1 MNRTDLISN
10 WTHLFLDSHGRI
22 GRRDFWLG
30 SAVLLVVG
38 NLLHLVFFFGT
49 LASFTLFY
57 CWVCLFSKRLHDIGK
72 SGWVQIAPH
81 LINALCIVVGVAMGA
96 FGLIVAFFSGRT
108 GAATGALFGGVMA
121 WAGLLLTVF
130 GIAMINTLIF
140 MLWLGLSPTRP
151 EVNRFGPPQDSV
163 I

>member
-1 MNRTDLISN
+1 MTRTDLISN

-30 SAVLLVVG
+30 SA
-38 NLLHLVFFFGT
+38 
-49 LASFTLFY
+49 
-57 CWVCLFSKRLHDIGK
+57 
-72 SGWVQIAPH
+72 GWVQIVPH
-81 LINALCIVVGVAMGA
+81 VINALCLVVGVALGA
-96 FGLIVAFFSGRT
+96 LGLIVAFFSGRT

-130 GIAMINTLIF
+130 GIGLFNTGVF
-140 MLWLGLSPTRP
+140 VLWLGLSHGQD
-151 EVNRFGPPQDSV
+151 EINRYGPPQHSV